1 LPERVALFHY
11 LIDFSS
17 SWLEYQTEGKK
28 FKSLKSQNM
37 TTNFNKTFF
46 APELFINN
54 GVKDISFYENA
65 FGAIERLRF
74 SNDDGSIHVA
84 ELSIDGAI
92 FHIHE
97 ITSKQYFFSPDKNS
111 GTTICIGLFVSDV
124 DKVMSH
130 AIKAGAIEISPP
142 QDYEYG
148 YRQAKIKDPFGHYW
162 QIQKKI

>member
-1 LPERVALFHY
+1 
-11 LIDFSS
+11 
-17 SWLEYQTEGKK
+17 
-28 FKSLKSQNM
+28 M
-37 TTNFNKTFF
+37 TIKDRKAFF

-65 FGAIERLRF
+65 FGASEQMRF
-74 SNDDGSIHVA
+74 SNDDGSIHVV
-84 ELSIDGAI
+84 ELSIDGTI

-97 ITSKQYFFSPDKNS
+97 ITAKQYFFSPDKNN

-124 DKVMSH
+124 DEVMSN
-130 AIKAGAIEISPP
+130 AIRAGAVEINPA

-148 YRQAKIKDPFGHYW
+148 YRQGTIKDPFGHYW